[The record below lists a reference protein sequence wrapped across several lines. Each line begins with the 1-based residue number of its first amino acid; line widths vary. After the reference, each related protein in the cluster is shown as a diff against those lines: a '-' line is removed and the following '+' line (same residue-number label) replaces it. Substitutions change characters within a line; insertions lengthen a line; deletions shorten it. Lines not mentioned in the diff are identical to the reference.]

1 MHVLAAYCALKQSSD
16 ILASPGTMLAPALST
31 HREQQKQHILMLVSA
46 KATTAQRHA
55 HHCSICGAARHTQAC
70 LHTRTHVHAHAHTRT
85 HACART
91 HTYKHKR
98 ARVYTQARTHTY
110 TCTRTN
116 TQTHARA
123 HIHTHKYTGTHAR
136 AHTHTH
142 THTRAHTHT
151 HTRTHTC
158 ICTHTF
164 ARDWHRQFFSV
175 ASDAPTLVKQSIELA
190 YTADFFSN
198 RVINWTFD
206 PILSSVRFWQNCAEN
221 LHLLRTRRGS
231 CS

>member
-1 MHVLAAYCALKQSSD
+1 MERMVQCLPHTVLKQSSD

-85 HACART
+85 HACARA
-91 HTYKHKR
+91 HTYLHKH

-110 TCTRTN
+110 TCTRTK

-123 HIHTHKYTGTHAR
+123 HILTHKHTCT
-136 AHTHTH
+136 HTHTH
-142 THTRAHTHT
+142 THTCMRAHTL
-151 HTRTHTC
+151 TRTHAYTC
-158 ICTHTF
+158 SRR
-164 ARDWHRQFFSV
+164 ARDGLCHFFSV
-175 ASDAPTLVKQSIELA
+175 ASDAPTLVHS
-190 YTADFFSN
+190 
-198 RVINWTFD
+198 
-206 PILSSVRFWQNCAEN
+206 
-221 LHLLRTRRGS
+221 
-231 CS
+231 